1 MLMQSFFKINHNF
14 NFNRKNRRFQSR
26 QKMIK
31 TKNDNVRAK
40 SCMIKEIVN
49 TLLNLSNH
57 RIKNAISKK
66 ENE

>member
-1 MLMQSFFKINHNF
+1 MLMQLFFKINHNF
-14 NFNRKNRRFQSR
+14 NFNRKNRHSRSR

-31 TKNDNVRAK
+31 TKNDNVYSK
-40 SCMIKEIVN
+40 SCMIEKIVN

-57 RIKNAISKK
+57 QIENAINKK

>member
-1 MLMQSFFKINHNF
+1 MQSLFKINHSLNL
-14 NFNRKNRRFQSR
+14 NRKNRRFWFR

-31 TKNDNVRAK
+31 AKNDNVNAK

-57 RIKNAISKK
+57 RIKNAINKK
-66 ENE
+66 EIE

>member
-1 MLMQSFFKINHNF
+1 MQLFFKINHSF
-14 NFNRKNRRFQSR
+14 NLNRKNRRFWFR

-31 TKNDNVRAK
+31 AKNDNVNAK

-57 RIKNAISKK
+57 RIKNAINKK
-66 ENE
+66 EIE